1 MLCSA
6 AGARFAAAQ
15 PAPATTDQRSEA
27 EFLVPPQ
34 GGAFEVPVHAGA
46 VCILSFPDP
55 LRPTGIASSDAFEI
69 KSWGAE
75 GVAVRTTAAPATTM
89 TLAVATRSGMIKV
102 NLTLTVVP
110 PDKPAYTLVRF
121 KAVSAEEAFEAQIK
135 AEMARR
141 IAPLEADLAQRNQDL
156 DARIRDLDARI
167 RDRADGLIA
176 DRLLKRNEAVALA
189 AHERNDDH
197 VIVHVTRAILLG
209 DDGYLVFEIQNRSP
223 RVFRLASVGVT
234 AGELDITGPARLATQ
249 ATDRDPSLIGV
260 IAAGATARGVVAV
273 RSVHR
278 ILGKPLAVTI
288 AGPAGAGAIRIDRG
302 IVLR

>member
-15 PAPATTDQRSEA
+15 PASATTGQRAEA

-34 GGAFEVPVHAGA
+34 GGAFEVPIHAGE

-55 LRPTGIASSDAFEI
+55 LRTTALASSDAFEI
-69 KSWGAE
+69 KAWGDE
-75 GVAVRTTAAPATTM
+75 GVAVRTTTAAAKTT
-89 TLAVATRSGMIKV
+89 TLALATRSGMIKV
-102 NLTLTVVP
+102 NVTLTVVP

-121 KAVSAEEAFEAQIK
+121 KAVSAEEAFEAQVQ
-135 AEMARR
+135 AELARR
-141 IAPLEADLAQRNQDL
+141 IAPLEAELAQRRQDL
-156 DARIRDLDARI
+156 DARA

-223 RVFRLASVGVT
+223 RVFRVASVGVT

-249 ATDRDPSLIGV
+249 SADRDPSLIGV

-273 RSVHR
+273 RSVNR